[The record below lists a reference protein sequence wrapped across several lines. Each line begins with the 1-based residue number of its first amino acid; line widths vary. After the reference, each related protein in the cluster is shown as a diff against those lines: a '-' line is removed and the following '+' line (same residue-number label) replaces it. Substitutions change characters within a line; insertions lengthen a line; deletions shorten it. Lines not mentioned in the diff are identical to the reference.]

1 MKNLL
6 LPVLAAGLLSLTSC
20 GDSNKAASSENGN
33 ADDTYM
39 NSETKGDETTTSM
52 PAGAG
57 DPDNQPQAAGTDRM
71 KNFDPNAANTAEAPH
86 ATDPEFM
93 MSAAHSDQNE
103 IQQSKM
109 ALAKG
114 VTGMV
119 KEHANMMVADHTKS
133 TAELTKIAAKKG
145 VKLPTDMDAEHKAL
159 AAEMQKLSGKDF
171 EARYMQQMVLD
182 HQKTANTMISHDK
195 MTKDADLKGFIAK
208 TLPVVQ
214 KHLTNSREHSGM
226 HNNATHATE

>member
-1 MKNLL
+1 MFTF
-6 LPVLAAGLLSLTSC
+6 ASC
-20 GDSNKAASSENGN
+20 GDNNKAVTSENGN
-33 ADDTYM
+33 ADDSYM
-39 NSETKGDETTTSM
+39 NGETLGDSNSTSM
-52 PAGAG
+52 PAGAS
-57 DPDNQPQAAGTDRM
+57 DPSNKPATAGTDRIQ
-71 KNFDPNAANTAEAPH
+71 NFDPNAQNTAEAPH
-86 ATDPEFM
+86 ATDAEFM

-119 KEHANMMVADHTKS
+119 KEHANMMIADHTKS
-133 TAELTKIAAKKG
+133 TADLKKIAAKKG
-145 VKLPTDMDAEHKAL
+145 VTLPTDMDAEHKAL
-159 AAEMQKLSGKDF
+159 AAEMEKLSGKDF

-182 HQKTANTMISHDK
+182 HQKTVNTMVSHDK

-214 KHLTNSREHSGM
+214 KHLGSSREHSHM
-226 HNNATHATE
+226 HDNTTKATE